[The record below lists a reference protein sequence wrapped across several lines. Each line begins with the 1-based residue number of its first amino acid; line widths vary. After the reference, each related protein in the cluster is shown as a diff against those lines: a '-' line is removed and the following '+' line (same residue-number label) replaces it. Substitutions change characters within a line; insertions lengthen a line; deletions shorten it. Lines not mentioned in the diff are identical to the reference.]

1 MARTSLPPGFRFHP
15 TDVELVMYYL
25 KRKVMGKKHHVE
37 AISEVN
43 IYKFSPWDLPDKSCL
58 KSKDLEWFFF
68 CPREKKYASGVRVK
82 RATENGYWKTTGKD
96 RPICYNTKTVGTVKT
111 LVFHLGHAPQG
122 ERTDWVI
129 HEYRVLDDQLA
140 AAGVQDTYVLCKV
153 FKKNGPGPKNGAQY
167 GAPFNEADW
176 ADNDDDNDDAR
187 NHATSLASDGPSV
200 SALPEKQI
208 CPLGAGQFGPE
219 STFVLP
225 LTEGPSPS
233 AGRSTGEV
241 LEDENDDE
249 MVRLLASFTD
259 EATLFNNNGTSQDDL
274 GGKGKDKSLPCGDGY
289 DIFNGLGDLDSWAQM
304 TEGKLDISGVQKDD
318 YSMNNMTSQD
328 NLAYIELNDLLTP
341 LDCPSEGVVTNQS
354 SVGEIFE
361 SCNHE
366 NVEQFYSGG
375 TFPDIYTRANEP
387 RFSPEGSYQWDNS
400 LNVLQ
405 MVNDQFYQGSN
416 AAYDLEFTHQQPEIR
431 VDFAQDMERGT
442 LKKNCVSRLTESIPA
457 RSPSAAEHLALS
469 FSPCGGS
476 SIHIKAEVN
485 HGAGECTNEALSVMM
500 GGSSSCW
507 CNLPSAVSQ
516 EMWLWIWIHL
526 LFLVDFGFHM
536 VLVYCCSPRLYLFHG
551 VFIIIYY
558 YQN

>member
-25 KRKVMGKKHHVE
+25 KKKVMGKKHHFE

-96 RPICYNTKTVGTVKT
+96 RSICYNDKTVGTVKT

-129 HEYRVLDDQLA
+129 HEYRILDDQLA

-176 ADNDDDNDDAR
+176 ADDDDDAATKT
-187 NHATSLASDGPSV
+187 HAASVASDGLSV
-200 SALPEKQI
+200 SVLPKKLI
-208 CPLGAGQFGPE
+208 CPLGAGQFGPG
-219 STFVLP
+219 STSVVP
-225 LTEGPSPS
+225 LTEEGPLPS

-249 MVRLLASFTD
+249 MVRLLAPFTD
-259 EATLFNNNGTSQDDL
+259 EATLLFNNNEINQNDL
-274 GGKGKDKSLPCGDGY
+274 GGKGKDKSLTCADGY
-289 DIFNGLGDLDSWAQM
+289 DIYNGLGELDSWVQM
-304 TEGKLDISGVQKDD
+304 NEGKLDFSGVQKDD
-318 YSMNNMTSQD
+318 YSMDNMISQD
-328 NLAYIELNDLLTP
+328 NLAYIELDDLLTP
-341 LDCPSEGVVTNQS
+341 LDCASEEVVTNQS
-354 SVGEIFE
+354 SVGGIFG
-361 SCNHE
+361 SRNHE

-375 TFPDIYTRANEP
+375 TFPSTYTCANEP
-387 RFSPEGSYQWDNS
+387 HLFPEGSYQWDNS

-405 MVNDQFYQGSN
+405 MINDEFYQGSN
-416 AAYDLEFTHQQPEIR
+416 AAYDLESTHQQPEIR
-431 VDFAQDMERGT
+431 VDFAQDMERECSMPCGSGT
-442 LKKNCVSRLTESIPA
+442 L
-457 RSPSAAEHLALS
+457 
-469 FSPCGGS
+469 
-476 SIHIKAEVN
+476 
-485 HGAGECTNEALSVMM
+485 
-500 GGSSSCW
+500 
-507 CNLPSAVSQ
+507 
-516 EMWLWIWIHL
+516 
-526 LFLVDFGFHM
+526 
-536 VLVYCCSPRLYLFHG
+536 
-551 VFIIIYY
+551 
-558 YQN
+558 

>member
-25 KRKVMGKKHHVE
+25 KRKVMGKKHHFE
-37 AISEVN
+37 AIAEVN

-96 RPICYNTKTVGTVKT
+96 RPICYNGKTVGTVKT

-129 HEYRVLDDQLA
+129 HEYRILDDQLA

-176 ADNDDDNDDAR
+176 ADDDDDDAK
-187 NHATSLASDGPSV
+187 NHAVSLASDAPSV
-200 SALPEKQI
+200 SVLPEKKI
-208 CPLGAGQFGPE
+208 CPLGAGQFGPG
-219 STFVLP
+219 SMSVLP
-225 LTEGPSPS
+225 LTEEGPSPS

-259 EATLFNNNGTSQDDL
+259 EATMLFNNNGTNQDDP
-274 GGKGKDKSLPCGDGY
+274 GGKGKDISLPCTDGY
-289 DIFNGLGDLDSWAQM
+289 DIYNGLGDLDSWAQM
-304 TEGKLDISGVQKDD
+304 NEGKLDFSGVQKDD

-328 NLAYIELNDLLTP
+328 NLAYIELDDLLTP
-341 LDCPSEGVVTNQS
+341 LDRPSEVVTNQS
-354 SVGEIFE
+354 SV
-361 SCNHE
+361 
-366 NVEQFYSGG
+366 
-375 TFPDIYTRANEP
+375 
-387 RFSPEGSYQWDNS
+387 GSYQWDNS

-431 VDFAQDMERGT
+431 GDFAQDMERG
-442 LKKNCVSRLTESIPA
+442 
-457 RSPSAAEHLALS
+457 RSDD
-469 FSPCGGS
+469 
-476 SIHIKAEVN
+476 N
-485 HGAGECTNEALSVMM
+485 
-500 GGSSSCW
+500 
-507 CNLPSAVSQ
+507 
-516 EMWLWIWIHL
+516 
-526 LFLVDFGFHM
+526 
-536 VLVYCCSPRLYLFHG
+536 
-551 VFIIIYY
+551 
-558 YQN
+558 